1 MSEGYQPTD
10 RHIVCDIETDD
21 ASDGAHNSL
30 LTTNFSTYKGY
41 GQIEP
46 DRGGGTFLSHDL
58 RGRGAQI
65 LPQTSFFGVVQDSG
79 VSLEGACD
87 SNTSDR
93 GYDTYMSGAFKQ
105 QVHGHS
111 GSNNCESIGLDIT
124 NLKIDSLTEDIA
136 ASPIQLREVSHET
149 RTDSRADSLCDRL
162 NQARINSELD
172 SGFNKNCS
180 LACSSGYWSGATTS
194 AYNSGLGPSEFIHS
208 SGSLASGPKGCS
220 LHSVDSAYH
229 SHHSHR
235 SLRSSIGPSA
245 RPTVIPEHEPPH
257 TVQRQLAEAKQAESS
272 AKLSRLSSEELF
284 AQNEDLDT

>member
-136 ASPIQLREVSHET
+136 ASPIQLREVNFWEEWT
-149 RTDSRADSLCDRL
+149 QAFILILCDLLIRHL
-162 NQARINSELD
+162 IIIGVKGWQE
-172 SGFNKNCS
+172 GH
-180 LACSSGYWSGATTS
+180 ATNLVLIFPNT
-194 AYNSGLGPSEFIHS
+194 
-208 SGSLASGPKGCS
+208 
-220 LHSVDSAYH
+220 
-229 SHHSHR
+229 
-235 SLRSSIGPSA
+235 
-245 RPTVIPEHEPPH
+245 
-257 TVQRQLAEAKQAESS
+257 
-272 AKLSRLSSEELF
+272 
-284 AQNEDLDT
+284 